1 MINVVISF
9 FMFVFSVALVIYEK
23 IQNEK
28 EKKNMYAKGYIEGVT
43 NTLQQ
48 IKIDEDEDNGRVKI
62 QR

>member
-1 MINVVISF
+1 
-9 FMFVFSVALVIYEK
+9 MFAFSVALVIYEK

-28 EKKNMYAKGYIEGVT
+28 ENKNMYAKGYIEGVT

>member
-1 MINVVISF
+1 MINLIISF
-9 FMFVFSVALVIYEK
+9 FMWAFSDALVIYEK
-23 IQNEK
+23 IQNER
-28 EKKNMYAKGYIEGVT
+28 ENKNMYAKGYIEGVT